1 METFRVVLNE
11 WNQKYLSVISPG
23 DAQPFVRITK
33 RGEPQDD
40 FTLSEILDF
49 LESRHD
55 ISLKMTNHLH
65 EKSCSPVT
73 YDRLTSHLVSFVYLR
88 DKPFVLFE
96 REDRFR
102 EVKGVPQFCRVYI
115 GLTSWTSIWNN
126 KDEILHALRD

>member
-11 WNQKYLSVISPG
+11 WNQKYLSVISHG
-23 DAQPFVRITK
+23 DAQTCVRITK

-40 FTLSEILDF
+40 FTLSEIHDF
-49 LESRHD
+49 LEKRQH
-55 ISLKMTNHLH
+55 MTEKIANHLH

-73 YDRLTSHLVSFVYLR
+73 YDRLTSHLVSFVHLR

-102 EVKGVPQFCRVYI
+102 EVNGVPQFCRVY
-115 GLTSWTSIWNN
+115 
-126 KDEILHALRD
+126 